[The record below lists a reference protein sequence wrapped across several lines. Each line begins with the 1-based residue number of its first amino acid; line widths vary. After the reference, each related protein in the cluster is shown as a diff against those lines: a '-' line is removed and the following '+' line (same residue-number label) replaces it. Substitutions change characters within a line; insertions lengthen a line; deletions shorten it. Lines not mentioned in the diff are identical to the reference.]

1 MAYTEPKITLVTW
14 TNNPI
19 KAIAS
24 QVNNMMGNM
33 THDLDTIEI
42 EDAVETIKELRKTSL
57 LGALETLDLLFQIED
72 VPRSFTHQL
81 VRNRVGATYHQESLR
96 FATKTGGFDYDIG
109 GSVKTDEQ
117 MVTFEEAMGVISS
130 YYDRLV
136 EMGVDTQDARGVLPI
151 NVNTKI
157 GFKVNFRTLIK
168 MCEVRLCYQ
177 SQPHWFKIA
186 SMMKREVETK
196 IHPDLAEFLVPYCDR
211 NGKCGYKAIFDRECP
226 KETAI
231 LKKMEDKLIACDG
244 DYKKMARIAMYGE

>member
-1 MAYTEPKITLVTW
+1 MYTEPKITLVTW
-14 TNNPI
+14 TNEPVR
-19 KAIAS
+19 AVAS
-24 QVNNMMGNM
+24 QINNMFGNM
-33 THDLDTIEI
+33 THDLNTISEEEALESI
-42 EDAVETIKELRKTSL
+42 RELKKTSL
-57 LGALETLDLLFQIED
+57 LGALETVDLLFQIEN

-117 MVTFEEAMGVISS
+117 MTTFTDAMEVISA
-130 YYDRLV
+130 YYDRLIERGV
-136 EMGVDTQDARGVLPI
+136 EPQDARGVLPI

-186 SMMKREVETK
+186 SMMKKEVEQK
-196 IHPDLAEFLVPYCDR
+196 VHPVFAEFLVPYCER
-211 NGKCGYKAIFDRECP
+211 AGKCGYKAIFDRECP

-231 LKKMEDKLIACDG
+231 IKRMEDKLIACDG
-244 DYKKMARIAMYGE
+244 DYEKMARVALYG